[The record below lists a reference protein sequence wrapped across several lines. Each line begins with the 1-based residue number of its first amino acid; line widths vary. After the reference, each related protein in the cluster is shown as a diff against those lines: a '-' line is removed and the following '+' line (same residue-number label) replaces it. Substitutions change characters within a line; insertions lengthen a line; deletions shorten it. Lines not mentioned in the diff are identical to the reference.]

1 MFDTR
6 QHPGLVGH
14 THFVAG
20 YLALLDNTAEHVR
33 FCGGETEGRM
43 PGIADS

>member
-6 QHPGLVGH
+6 QPPGLVGH
-14 THFVAG
+14 TLIVAG

-33 FCGGETEGRM
+33 FCCRETQGRM